1 MLLLVSMVTPVGTVI
16 EEEDVVDF
24 ETVCLQQ
31 FCKGMLENF
40 PGSRTDSSRMVRV
53 GCTSERLLV
62 DRVCDGTPVE
72 DKVEVE
78 EFLA

>member
-1 MLLLVSMVTPVGTVI
+1 MVTTPVGTMI
-16 EEEDVVDF
+16 EEDEVVDF
-24 ETVCLQQ
+24 ETACLQH
-31 FCKGMLENF
+31 FSNGIFKNF
-40 PGSRTDSSRMVRV
+40 PGSKTDSSRIARV

-62 DRVCDGTPVE
+62 GRVCDGTPLE

>member
-1 MLLLVSMVTPVGTVI
+1 MI
-16 EEEDVVDF
+16 EEEEVVDF

-31 FCKGMLENF
+31 FCKGMFKNL
-40 PGSRTDSSRMVRV
+40 PGSRTDSSRIVRV
-53 GCTSERLLV
+53 GCTSERLLAG
-62 DRVCDGTPVE
+62 RVCDGTPVE